1 MALISAGITVFE
13 PDIDRLKSN
22 IEATLNQVEKLYIID
37 NGSKNTTQLKN
48 FYRNNDRVI
57 LIENEQNLGIAKALN
72 QMCNAA
78 VCDNFEWIL
87 TLDQDSLPEPDLIA
101 NYLPLLNQA
110 DVAILTPKF
119 IDDNEPPIIS
129 SNNEPETEIVH
140 RCNTSASL
148 VRLGVFEKSGGFDE
162 EMFIDCVDF
171 DFCTTVEKLGY
182 KILRV
187 NKAVLHHRL
196 GVAKE
201 VRFFMPIGKLLGI
214 KKLQKPFFTYNHS
227 PLRTYYYARNI
238 KYYAFKHRDFIDL
251 KLERRVYIKWLVLKL
266 FFEKDKFKKLS
277 AIIKGRR
284 DANKMIEKLKHKQ
297 K

>member
-1 MALISAGITVFE
+1 MALIAAGITVFE
-13 PDIDRLKSN
+13 PEIERLKNN
-22 IEATLNQVEKLYIID
+22 IETTLEQVDKLYIVD
-37 NGSKNTTQLKN
+37 NGSHNTTDLKN
-48 FYRNNDRVI
+48 HYRDNKKI
-57 LIENEQNLGIAKALN
+57 ALIENEQNLGISRALN
-72 QMCNAA
+72 QMCQAA
-78 VCDNFEWIL
+78 VGDGFDWIL
-87 TLDQDSLPEPDLIA
+87 TLDQDSLPEPDLIT
-101 NYLPLLNQA
+101 NYLPYLNEK

-119 IDDNEPPIIS
+119 MDDNEPQIIS

-148 VRLGVFEKSGGFDE
+148 VKLSVYAESDGFDE

-171 DFCTTVEKLGY
+171 DFCTAVEKLGY

-187 NKAVLHHRL
+187 NKAILHHRL

-201 VRFFMPIGKLLGI
+201 IRFFIPIGKFFAV

-238 KYYAFKHRDFIDL
+238 KYYCYKHKDFIDL
-251 KLERRVYIKWLVLKL
+251 KVERRVYIKWLVLKL
-266 FFEKDKFKKLS
+266 FFEKDKFKKLC

-284 DANKMIEKLKHKQ
+284 DANKMIKKLKTQ
-297 K
+297 A